1 MKIDLKLILHHFLGG
16 MARTAHVVRAY
27 RERAA
32 QGTGPPVI
40 FLNAGDSFVG
50 TTWFSVFTW
59 NITSAFINLLEPDA
73 IVSNPFQKKKNSKR

>member
-1 MKIDLKLILHHFLGG
+1 
-16 MARTAHVVRAY
+16 MARTAHIVRAY

-32 QGTGPPVI
+32 QGTGPPVL

-73 IVSNPFQKKKNSKR
+73 IVSNRFLKLPRDSVIAYCLRL